1 MSGQSVWVFRMSSKY
16 LDTCNYRI
24 VSFYSMNILLFSQF
38 SFGRFVP
45 LLLSLVVTVF
55 LFNHYRKRRHSRHIL
70 FLSLY
75 FFFVTLFNAAYFMA
89 FSIYHEAGAYMWL
102 ITATAPIGIVFLVQ
116 FAYRFPVKSFH
127 RESRVVYIISMIAAL
142 LSFLDFVIRS
152 AGTSA
157 RITMTDYEL
166 AYNSQVIP
174 VICFILFAWTIGIFL
189 RQTITLSRKEG
200 RTGPALNLFLHPASQ
215 QARAA
220 RNLSLIV
227 ILEIANSLFVIL
239 FMSFQAM
246 SVGTINLI
254 MNTLLLLSY
263 TFFVIVLINNS
274 GEPMLLTKKIAGIAL
289 VSVLFVIELTGQYAL
304 VVRDRAYDH
313 RNLALLASQQKI
325 VTAEKYRELAPQIS
339 YMVRITKSGESH
351 TIYRKT
357 GDCPFQPDLFQPYS
371 VTGIFSSPRYL
382 SGLLV
387 DPRLKSRYYV
397 RSCNKNFFHYYVSFN
412 GTTYGIGFDFQEYRQ
427 YMHTV
432 SLNLIITTIVFG
444 LLALLLAP
452 IAFFGGVIS
461 PLKRILLELDSS
473 LDRSEGVEDEMVYLA
488 RAVGDTL
495 RMNRELKARINELRE
510 NLVRDNQNRKDNK
523 RLSPEAEKKITRVM
537 DYIEKNYRYDI
548 SREGLAVYCN
558 MSLSN
563 LSSGFKMY
571 TGMKIGDFVNQLRI
585 RDAMV
590 QLKGSDKSI
599 IEIAFSTGFESL
611 RTFNRVFF
619 KINGITPSGYREKMT
634 GSH

>member
-1 MSGQSVWVFRMSSKY
+1 MSTKY
-16 LDTCNYRI
+16 LDTCNRRI
-24 VSFYSMNILLFSQF
+24 VSFDPMNILLFSQF

-45 LLLSLVVTVF
+45 LLLSLVVTFF
-55 LFNHYRKRRHSRHIL
+55 LFTHYKKRGHARHVL

-75 FFFVTLFNAAYFMA
+75 FLFVTLFNAAYFMA

-127 RESRVVYIISMIAAL
+127 RESRIVYIISMIAAL

-152 AGTSA
+152 FGTST

-174 VICFILFAWTIGIFL
+174 IVCFILFAWTVGIFI
-189 RQTITLSRKEG
+189 RQSISLSRKEG
-200 RTGPALNLFLHPASQ
+200 RTGSAIKLFMNPGSQ
-215 QARAA
+215 QALAA

-227 ILEIANSLFVIL
+227 LLEIANSLFVIL
-239 FMSFQAM
+239 FMSFQAI

-263 TFFVIVLINNS
+263 TFYVIVLINNS

-313 RNLALLASQQKI
+313 RNLALLVSQQKT
-325 VTAEKYRELAPQIS
+325 VTGKEHSQIAPQIAYILRVTGS
-339 YMVRITKSGESH
+339 GKSKM
-351 TIYRKT
+351 IYKKS
-357 GDCPFQPDLFQPYS
+357 DNCVFQPDLFQPYS
-371 VTGIFSSPRYL
+371 VTGIFSSHRDL

-397 RSCNKNFFHYYVSFN
+397 RNCNKNYFHYYMSFN
-412 GTTYGIGFDFQEYRQ
+412 GTTYGIGFDFHEYRQ

-432 SLNLIITTIVFG
+432 SRNLIITTMVFG
-444 LLALLLAP
+444 LLALWLAP

-461 PLKRILLELDSS
+461 PLKRILFELDSS

-510 NLVRDNQNRKDNK
+510 NLVRDNRDRKDSK
-523 RLSPEAEKKITRVM
+523 RLSPEAEKKILKVM

-548 SREGLAVYCN
+548 SREGLAGYCD

-563 LSSGFKMY
+563 LSRGFMLY

-590 QLKGSDKSI
+590 QLKGTEKSI

-611 RTFNRVFF
+611 RTFNRVFV
-619 KINGITPSGYREKMT
+619 KINGVTPSSYRDRMT
-634 GSH
+634 G